1 MASTQCSP
9 AIHVAVY
16 SGVSV
21 WEMMCRNV
29 AVMRRKADSYLNAT
43 QILKVAGIE
52 KGRRTKILEREIAS
66 GVHEKVQ
73 GGYGKYQGTWV
84 PFERGVQL
92 CEEYKVEELMR
103 PILEFDPTTMV
114 ARNKP
119 SLRQSALAEQQQQLH
134 KVVAFPSA
142 SPSPTRASFLAAQH
156 PGFGLSI
163 LPTPPALRLAT
174 TAARPVGTEP
184 VPFPGMATQSG
195 HGASLLES
203 QSDLNASTTAT
214 TSSQVPTNQAL
225 LSGIASMSHS
235 GSSGVVHGLPTPSAS
250 RVSPV
255 PTDLQRLQT
264 PAFAPL
270 PPPLPTPTLSM
281 FASSPTSM
289 HTPSAYTS
297 DFPSS
302 LYSSYMSSYQRFH
315 QDNDYLDGDLMDED
329 PLPFAGY
336 LEQPP
341 SPVAGPMTPSSAAA
355 SMLQTPPASA
365 FDPANHILPCTSC
378 PVNPTAPLASYLF
391 YQGYPSPSQE
401 CLSPSPSRANLARD
415 NDDDDDAMD
424 RAAAAFDQE
433 PFPSV
438 AASGLSLATSLSDA
452 SLTLSLDM
460 SPSSSPAEFEAMDVD
475 SSQSVAFRAR
485 SSSTSTVGSMA
496 VSPAATPTLVPT
508 PPEMMLAE
516 DRQLSRCQLMALF
529 LTNDTAHASD
539 VLASALA
546 VDVNQALDDQGNTA
560 LHFAAALARAP
571 ILKLLIARGGDVCCT
586 NALGETPLMCAVSG
600 PNGFDTRMFAQVMA
614 LLGAASLAH
623 VDHAGRTVLHH
634 LALAATSA
642 RQMEPAAMHYLE
654 CLFQFAASA
663 QDAEVR
669 SALAALAE
677 HRDVHG
683 EAAHEVAERLGAKAL
698 VQALRS
704 LAARG
709 DVVSSAACSAQ
720 VALPGA
726 ASATESVENQVRA

>member
-1 MASTQCSP
+1 
-9 AIHVAVY
+9 
-16 SGVSV
+16 
-21 WEMMCRNV
+21 MMCRNV

-103 PILEFDPTTMV
+103 PILEFDPATMV

-119 SLRQSALAEQQQQLH
+119 SLRQSALAEQQLH

-184 VPFPGMATQSG
+184 VPFPSMATQSG
-195 HGASLLES
+195 HGTSLLES
-203 QSDLNASTTAT
+203 QSNLTASTTTT
-214 TSSQVPTNQAL
+214 TSSQAATNQAL
-225 LSGIASMSHS
+225 LSGLASMPR
-235 GSSGVVHGLPTPSAS
+235 GGNGGVAHGLPTPSAS

-315 QDNDYLDGDLMDED
+315 QDNDYLDGDMMDED

-341 SPVAGPMTPSSAAA
+341 SPVAGPMTSSSAA
-355 SMLQTPPASA
+355 STLQTPPTSA

-401 CLSPSPSRANLARD
+401 CLSPNPSRGNLARD
-415 NDDDDDAMD
+415 NDDDDDVMD
-424 RAAAAFDQE
+424 QAAPAFDQE

-438 AASGLSLATSLSDA
+438 AASGLSLAPSLSDA

-460 SPSSSPAEFEAMDVD
+460 SSSSPPTEFEAMDVD

-485 SSSTSTVGSMA
+485 SFSTSTVGSMA

-508 PPEMMLAE
+508 PPELMLAE

-546 VDVNQALDDQGNTA
+546 VD
-560 LHFAAALARAP
+560 
-571 ILKLLIARGGDVCCT
+571 LLIARGGDVCCT
-586 NALGETPLMCAVSG
+586 NALGETPLMCAISG
-600 PNGFDTRMFAQVMA
+600 PNGYDTRMFAQVMA
-614 LLGAASLAH
+614 LL
-623 VDHAGRTVLHH
+623 VLHH

-654 CLFQFAASA
+654 CLFQFVASA

-669 SALAALAE
+669 SALAALVE

-683 EAAHEVAERLGAKAL
+683 ETAHEVAERLEAKTL

-704 LAARG
+704 LAARS
-709 DVVSSAACSAQ
+709 DINLVSSAVCSAQ
-720 VALPGA
+720 VATPTSIDA
-726 ASATESVENQVRA
+726 AGESVENQVRA

>member
-174 TAARPVGTEP
+174 NVARPVGTDP
-184 VPFPGMATQSG
+184 VPFPTMATQSG
-195 HGASLLES
+195 HDASLLES
-203 QSDLNASTTAT
+203 QSDLFMSTTT
-214 TSSQVPTNQAL
+214 TAGSASSHAATNQAL
-225 LSGIASMSHS
+225 LSGLASMSHS
-235 GSSGVVHGLPTPSAS
+235 GSGVAHGLPTPSAS

-255 PTDLQRLQT
+255 PTDLQRLQA

-289 HTPSAYTS
+289 HTPSAYKS

-336 LEQPP
+336 QQ
-341 SPVAGPMTPSSAAA
+341 SS
-355 SMLQTPPASA
+355 
-365 FDPANHILPCTSC
+365 
-378 PVNPTAPLASYLF
+378 
-391 YQGYPSPSQE
+391 
-401 CLSPSPSRANLARD
+401 RR
-415 NDDDDDAMD
+415 
-424 RAAAAFDQE
+424 
-433 PFPSV
+433 
-438 AASGLSLATSLSDA
+438 
-452 SLTLSLDM
+452 
-460 SPSSSPAEFEAMDVD
+460 
-475 SSQSVAFRAR
+475 
-485 SSSTSTVGSMA
+485 
-496 VSPAATPTLVPT
+496 VP
-508 PPEMMLAE
+508 
-516 DRQLSRCQLMALF
+516 
-529 LTNDTAHASD
+529 
-539 VLASALA
+539 
-546 VDVNQALDDQGNTA
+546 
-560 LHFAAALARAP
+560 
-571 ILKLLIARGGDVCCT
+571 
-586 NALGETPLMCAVSG
+586 
-600 PNGFDTRMFAQVMA
+600 
-614 LLGAASLAH
+614 LLG
-623 VDHAGRTVLHH
+623 
-634 LALAATSA
+634 
-642 RQMEPAAMHYLE
+642 P
-654 CLFQFAASA
+654 
-663 QDAEVR
+663 
-669 SALAALAE
+669 
-677 HRDVHG
+677 
-683 EAAHEVAERLGAKAL
+683 
-698 VQALRS
+698 
-704 LAARG
+704 
-709 DVVSSAACSAQ
+709 
-720 VALPGA
+720 
-726 ASATESVENQVRA
+726 